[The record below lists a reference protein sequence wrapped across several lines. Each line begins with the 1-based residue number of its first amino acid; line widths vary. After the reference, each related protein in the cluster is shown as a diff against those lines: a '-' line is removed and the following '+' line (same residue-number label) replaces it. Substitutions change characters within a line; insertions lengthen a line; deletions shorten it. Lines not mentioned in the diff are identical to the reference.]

1 MEGIGRDGIGR
12 DGMGRDGIG
21 RDRIGWDDWIQVLCN
36 VILNQSI
43 GRCMCIEKRIVDER
57 PLLLS
62 QWVLF
67 EG

>member
-1 MEGIGRDGIGR
+1 MIGRDGIGWMGWDRMEGIGRDG
-12 DGMGRDGIG
+12 
-21 RDRIGWDDWIQVLCN
+21 IGWDDWIQVLCN

-43 GRCMCIEKRIVDER
+43 GRCMCIEKRNVDER

>member
-1 MEGIGRDGIGR
+1 
-12 DGMGRDGIG
+12 MGRDGIG

-43 GRCMCIEKRIVDER
+43 GRCMCIEKRNVDER
-57 PLLLS
+57 QLLS